1 MSHDHDDFQ
10 TEPVRGLPAHLPEG
24 EEILWQGQP
33 NWWALAQESL
43 SLWWVAGYFVFL
55 FAWRTVGGAAT
66 ETWLASATTASFFL
80 VLGLIVCVLLIL
92 VSLIQAKATVYTI
105 TNKRVAMRI
114 GAALTLTL
122 NLPFKQVLN
131 AELGLRKSGHGSI
144 SLEMNPE
151 GGMGFS
157 YVLTWPHVRPWRL
170 KHPQPA
176 LRCIPDAKAVAA
188 LLADAAQTAVS
199 EPDIQITR
207 APEMAA
213 QPAE

>member
-10 TEPVRGLPAHLPEG
+10 TEPVRGLPENLPEG

-33 NWWALAQESL
+33 NWWALAQEAL
-43 SLWWVAGYFVFL
+43 SLRWVAGYFVFL

-66 ETWLASATTASFFL
+66 ESWVQSATTASFFL
-80 VLGLIVCVLLIL
+80 VLGALVCALLII
-92 VSLIQAKATVYTI
+92 VAVIQAKATVYTI
-105 TNKRVAMRI
+105 TNRRVAMRI

-122 NLPFKQVLN
+122 NLPFKQLLN

-157 YVLTWPHVRPWRL
+157 YVLTWPHVRPWKL
-170 KHPQPA
+170 KEPRPS

-188 LLADAAQTAVS
+188 ILAEAAQTAVS
-199 EPDIQITR
+199 EPRIEVTR
-207 APEMAA
+207 VPEMAA